1 MWYTRVMKQYILSIA
16 LLLPAPAIAHDW
28 NQFEWLDTL
37 LRNHIKVVDCW
48 GLVNDQDMETFRDEC
63 SLHTMG
69 AVENR
74 VAAQYDVARARH
86 PEQSDMEFF
95 EQHFAGEY
103 SDEQVIAIRN
113 NMFMVNQ
120 VVAIIVGMH
129 IAEGLTR
136 NDK

>member
-1 MWYTRVMKQYILSIA
+1 
-16 LLLPAPAIAHDW
+16 
-28 NQFEWLDTL
+28 
-37 LRNHIKVVDCW
+37 
-48 GLVNDQDMETFRDEC
+48 
-63 SLHTMG
+63 MG
-69 AVENR
+69 TTENR
-74 VAAQYDVARARH
+74 VTIQYDAARAHH
-86 PEQSDMEFF
+86 PEQSDIEFF

-103 SDEQVIAIRN
+103 SDQQVDAIRR

>member
-1 MWYTRVMKQYILSIA
+1 MKKYILLMT
-16 LLLPAPAIAHDW
+16 LLLPAPAMAHDW
-28 NQFEWLDTL
+28 DQFEWLDTL

-48 GLVNDQDMETFRDEC
+48 ELVNDQDMITFRDEC
-63 SLHTMG
+63 SLWSMG
-69 AVENR
+69 TVENR
-74 VAAQYDVARARH
+74 VAAQYDAARAHH
-86 PEQSDMEFF
+86 PEQSDIEFF

-103 SDEQVIAIRN
+103 SDQQVDAIRR